1 MLRQVQ
7 ALHYAVRWRVLAK
20 YLGQL
25 CLVVS
30 LLTLGPLV
38 AALGL
43 DDPGLSWRCGGVLIG
58 LAGAGMVLTRVRVPA
73 DIQVNEGIV
82 VAAGI
87 FLLTP
92 VVMTYPFMAA
102 GLSFADAM
110 FETVSGI
117 TTTGLSTLTTVGS
130 VSKSFLVTRAWLQW
144 YGGLGIVVLSLAFVV
159 EPGLTAKRLAVTEA
173 DADDLAGGTRAHARR
188 VLRVYGLLTG
198 VGMLA
203 LLAAGAT
210 PFDALAYTLAAVST
224 GGFAPHDAS
233 LAGLGAW
240 HLQAVV
246 MALCGLGALPFA
258 LWSGLINK
266 QRRLALPLL
275 QLRALVVS
283 GLVATI
289 VLGSWWWLTRAMP
302 LSQIIRQAPL
312 LAWSAQSTAG
322 FTPMALSKLDAAS
335 KLVLI
340 LAMAVGGGVGSTAGG
355 FKVLR
360 LLIALRV
367 LHVTIVR
374 TCSPRHAVLV
384 PRMAGQRLPESEM
397 REALLLIVL
406 FGGVIVTSWLPFV
419 LMDYDPLDALFE
431 VVSATGTVGL
441 SVGLT
446 SQHLPALLKG
456 VLCAD
461 MLLGRLE
468 IFAWLVVIY
477 PPTWIGRRRIDV

>member
-1 MLRQVQ
+1 MLQQTQ

-30 LLTLGPLV
+30 LLTLGPLAV
-38 AALGL
+38 ALVL
-43 DDPGLSWRCGGVLIG
+43 DDPGLGWRCGVVLVG
-58 LAGAGMVLTRVRVPA
+58 LAGAGMVLRRVRVPA

-82 VAAGI
+82 VTAGI

-92 VVMTYPFMAA
+92 LVMSYPFMAT
-102 GLSFADAM
+102 GLDFMDAV
-110 FETVSGI
+110 FETTSGI
-117 TTTGLSTLTTVGS
+117 TTTGLSTLPTVGR
-130 VSKSFLVTRAWLQW
+130 VSQSFLVTRAWLQW
-144 YGGLGIVVLSLAFVV
+144 YGGLGIVVLSLAFVA
-159 EPGLTAKRLAVTEA
+159 EPGLNAKRLAVTEA

-198 VGMLA
+198 VGILA
-203 LLAAGAT
+203 LLAVGAT

-240 HLQAVV
+240 YRQAVV
-246 MALCGLGALPFA
+246 IVLCGLGAVPFA
-258 LWSGLINK
+258 LWYGLIRK
-266 QRRLALPLL
+266 PRRLALPLL
-275 QLRALVVS
+275 QPQAMVVS
-283 GLVATI
+283 GLVATL
-289 VLGSWWWLTRAMP
+289 VLGSCWWLTQAMP
-302 LSQIIRQAPL
+302 LSQIIRHAPL
-312 LAWSAQSTAG
+312 LAFSAQTTAG
-322 FTPMALSKLDAAS
+322 FSPVAVAKLDAAS

-355 FKVLR
+355 FKILR
-360 LLIALRV
+360 LLIVLRV

-374 TCSPRHAVLV
+374 TCLARHAVLV
-384 PRMAGQRLPESEM
+384 PRMAGQRLLDDEI
-397 REALLLIVL
+397 REALLFIVL
-406 FGGVIVTSWLPFV
+406 FGGVIVTSWIPFV
-419 LMDYDPLDALFE
+419 WMGYDALDALFE

-456 VLCAD
+456 VLCVD

-468 IFAWLVVIY
+468 IVAWLVMIY
-477 PPTWIGRRRIDV
+477 PRTWIGRRRIDV